1 MTMDILMHRG
11 MPHDGPIPHSGRFPY
26 GSGEEPYQSID
37 ISKPGEVYNEYR
49 RRHKLGQTDS
59 EIAEALDITLL
70 ELRAKRSAGKEEIV
84 NKRNIDI
91 RRMHE
96 HGESNTYI
104 AQKLGITEGT
114 VRNVVN
120 DLNTEKIGKN
130 RETANI
136 LKANL
141 EKTGYLDVSTGTEL
155 GLNGVSKERLKTAV
169 QMLKDEGY
177 TVENIYVK
185 QATNPE
191 NSTTVKVLAKP
202 GTSLNDIYKNMD
214 HISIINEITE
224 CSNDNGE
231 SWIPL
236 RDPESLSSDRIQIV
250 YGDEGGKAKD
260 GVIELRRGVP
270 DISLGKSN
278 YAQVRIKV
286 DDDLYIKGM
295 AMYADDLPPGVDVRV
310 NSNKAKGTPLADVLK
325 PLKRDENG
333 NVYPGAN
340 EAFGAL
346 IKANGQVYYDDPNG
360 KYINPETGNKAN
372 ISKVNKLREEGDW
385 DLYSKN
391 LASQFLSKQPQQ
403 LIKQQLDISLKEK
416 ELEFKEI
423 EAIELPELKRK
434 YLESFADDCDASAV
448 HLKAAALPRQSSK
461 VLLPMDFLKDN
472 EVYAPA
478 YNTGE
483 QIALVRYPHQGVF
496 EIPVLTVNNNNKRAI
511 DILPKTTL
519 DAIGINTKVANQ
531 LSGADFDGDT
541 VITFPVNDGKTKI
554 ISADNVKSGPLAQL
568 KYFDPKE
575 AFPGYPGMHVMDN
588 GATSGPEKA
597 VEMGKISNLIT
608 DMTLQGATPDEIARA
623 TKHAQVVIDAPK
635 HKLDWKA
642 SEQANGILALKK
654 KYQGGET
661 HGAATLISKAKGIAY
676 DDERKRGAYW
686 NPNTKTWFEGDP
698 TKEEKKTLGLKY
710 VSIDPDTGEKLYR
723 YTGRT
728 YRKPKKETHIKL
740 DENGNEVKDKNGKPK
755 KVMSFILDEETGK
768 RVYGEKEYV
777 AQTKMTKMAK
787 AKDAYELIDINHP
800 VERLYADYANALK
813 KMGNEARK
821 EYLKVENT
829 KVNPEAKERYSA
841 EVASLNSKL
850 KIALMNAPKER
861 KAQLEA
867 AAKVQKIKA
876 AHREINEYDKDSM
889 DKLSKLAQRYLADAR
904 AKYGANKRTIMNDV
918 MIINDKEW
926 EAIQAGA
933 VNSSTLTAII
943 NNTDN
948 DRLRKL
954 ATPSNNRQL
963 NNTRKAYIKQLSNR
977 GYGLSEIAEKL
988 GVSPSTI
995 SNVLKE

>member
-1 MTMDILMHRG
+1 MHRG
-11 MPHDGPIPHSGRFPY
+11 IPHDGPIPHSGRYPF
-26 GSGEEPYQSID
+26 GSGKELFENID
-37 ISKPGEVYNEYR
+37 ISNASDVYGAYR
-49 RRHKLGQTDS
+49 RAHAEGMTDS
-59 EIAEALDITLL
+59 EIADALGITLL
-70 ELRAKRSAGKEEIV
+70 ELRAKRSAGKEEVV

-96 HGESNTYI
+96 HGDSNTRI
-104 AQKLGITEGT
+104 AEKLGVTEGT
-114 VRNVVN
+114 VRNVIN

-136 LKANL
+136 LKANV

-155 GLNGVSKERLKTAV
+155 GMNGVSKERLKTAV

-202 GTSLNDIYKNMD
+202 GTTKNDIYKNMEN
-214 HISIINEITE
+214 ISIINEVTDYT
-224 CSNDNGE
+224 NDNGE
-231 SWIPL
+231 TWIPL
-236 RDPESLSSDRIQIV
+236 RDPESLSSKRIQVV

-270 DISLGKSN
+270 DVSLGKSN

-295 AMYADDLPPGVDVRV
+295 AMYADDLPPGIDVRV
-310 NSNKAKGTPLADVLK
+310 NSNKAKGTPLQDVLK

-333 NVYPGAN
+333 NVYTSAN
-340 EAFGAL
+340 DAFGAL
-346 IKANGQVYYDDPNG
+346 IKADGQVYYDDPNG
-360 KYINPETGNKAN
+360 KYINPLTGNKAN
-372 ISKVNKLREEGDW
+372 ISVVNKLREEGEW
-385 DLYSKN
+385 EKYSKN

-416 ELEFKEI
+416 ELEYKEI
-423 EAIELPELKRK
+423 QSIELPELKKK

-448 HLKAAALPRQSSK
+448 HLKAAALPRQASK

-478 YNTGE
+478 YKTGE

-519 DAIGINTKVANQ
+519 DAIGINTVVANQ

-541 VITFPVNDGKTKI
+541 VITFPVNNGKTKI
-554 ISADNVKSGPLAQL
+554 ISADSVKSGPLAQL

-608 DMTLQGATPDEIARA
+608 DMTLQGASPDEIARA

-676 DDERKRGAYW
+676 DNERKRGAYW
-686 NPNTKTWFEGDP
+686 NPNTNSWFEGDP
-698 TKEEKKTLGLKY
+698 SKEEKKALGLKY

-728 YRKPKKETHIKL
+728 FRKPKKETHIKL
-740 DENGNEVKDKNGKPK
+740 DENGEPVKDKSGKPK

-768 RVYGEKEYV
+768 RIYGEKEYT
-777 AQTKMTKMAK
+777 AQTKLTKMGK
-787 AKDAYELIDINHP
+787 AKDAYELVEIKHP
-800 VERLYADYANALK
+800 VEILYADYANALK
-813 KMGNEARK
+813 KMGNDARK
-821 EYLKVENT
+821 EYLKVEST
-829 KVNPEAKERYSA
+829 KVNPEAKEKYAS

-850 KIALMNAPKER
+850 KIAQLNAPRER
-861 KAQLEA
+861 KAQLETA
-867 AAKVQKIKA
+867 SKIQKLKA
-876 AHREINEYDKDSM
+876 THREINEYDKDSM
-889 DKLSKLAQRYLADAR
+889 DKLAKQAQRYLSEAR
-904 AKYGANKRTIMNDV
+904 GKYGANKKSVSIDITDR
-918 MIINDKEW
+918 EW
-926 EAIQAGA
+926 DAIKAGA
-933 VNSSTLTAII
+933 INSSTLTSII
-943 NNTDN
+943 SNTDN
-948 DRLRKL
+948 DKLRKL
-954 ATPSNNRQL
+954 ATPSNNKQL
-963 NNTRKAYIKQLSNR
+963 NDTRKAYIRQLSNR
-977 GYGLSEIAEKL
+977 GYSLSEIADKI
-988 GVSPSTI
+988 GVSSSTV
-995 SNVLKE
+995 SNVLRE

>member
-1 MTMDILMHRG
+1 MHRG
-11 MPHDGPIPHSGRFPY
+11 IPHDGPIPHSGRYPF
-26 GSGEEPYQSID
+26 GSGKELFENID
-37 ISKPGEVYNEYR
+37 ISNASDVYGAYR
-49 RRHKLGQTDS
+49 RAHAEGMTDS
-59 EIAEALDITLL
+59 EIADALGITLL
-70 ELRAKRSAGKEEIV
+70 ELRAKRSAGKEEVV

-96 HGESNTYI
+96 HGDSNTRI
-104 AQKLGITEGT
+104 AEKLGVTEGT
-114 VRNVVN
+114 VRNVIN

-136 LKANL
+136 LKANV

-155 GLNGVSKERLKTAV
+155 GMNGVSKERLKTAV

-202 GTSLNDIYKNMD
+202 GTTKNDIYKNMEN
-214 HISIINEITE
+214 ISIINEVTDYT
-224 CSNDNGE
+224 NDNGE
-231 SWIPL
+231 TWIPL
-236 RDPESLSSDRIQIV
+236 RDPESLSSKRIQVV

-270 DISLGKSN
+270 DVSLGKSN

-310 NSNKAKGTPLADVLK
+310 NSNKAKGTPLQDVLK

-333 NVYPGAN
+333 NVYTSAN
-340 EAFGAL
+340 DAFGAL
-346 IKANGQVYYDDPNG
+346 IKADGQVYYDDPNG
-360 KYINPETGNKAN
+360 KYINPLTGNKAN
-372 ISKVNKLREEGDW
+372 ISVVNKLREEGEW
-385 DLYSKN
+385 EKYSKN

-416 ELEFKEI
+416 ELEYKEI
-423 EAIELPELKRK
+423 QSIELPELKKK

-448 HLKAAALPRQSSK
+448 HLKAAALPRQASK

-478 YNTGE
+478 YKTGE

-519 DAIGINTKVANQ
+519 DAIGINTVVANQ

-541 VITFPVNDGKTKI
+541 VITFPVNNGKTKI
-554 ISADNVKSGPLAQL
+554 ISADSVKSGPLAQL

-608 DMTLQGATPDEIARA
+608 DMTLQGASPDEIARA

-676 DDERKRGAYW
+676 DNERKRGAYW
-686 NPNTKTWFEGDP
+686 NPNTNSWFEGDP
-698 TKEEKKTLGLKY
+698 SKEEKKSLGLKY

-728 YRKPKKETHIKL
+728 FRKPKKETHIKL
-740 DENGNEVKDKNGKPK
+740 DENGEPVKDKSGKPK

-768 RVYGEKEYV
+768 RIYGEKEYT
-777 AQTKMTKMAK
+777 AQTKLTKMGK
-787 AKDAYELIDINHP
+787 AKDAYELVEIKHP
-800 VERLYADYANALK
+800 VEILYADYANALK
-813 KMGNEARK
+813 KMGNDARK
-821 EYLKVENT
+821 EYLKVEST
-829 KVNPEAKERYSA
+829 KVNPEAKEKYAS

-850 KIALMNAPKER
+850 KVAQLNAPRER
-861 KAQLEA
+861 KAQLETA
-867 AAKVQKIKA
+867 SKIQKLKA
-876 AHREINEYDKDSM
+876 THREINEYDKDSM
-889 DKLSKLAQRYLADAR
+889 DKLAKQAQRYLSEAR
-904 AKYGANKRTIMNDV
+904 GKYGANKKSVSIDITDR
-918 MIINDKEW
+918 EW
-926 EAIQAGA
+926 DAIKAGA
-933 VNSSTLTAII
+933 INSSTLTSII
-943 NNTDN
+943 SNTDN
-948 DRLRKL
+948 DKLRKL
-954 ATPSNNRQL
+954 ATPSNNKQL
-963 NNTRKAYIKQLSNR
+963 NDTRKAYIRQLSNR
-977 GYGLSEIAEKL
+977 GYSLSEIADKI
-988 GVSPSTI
+988 GVSSSTV
-995 SNVLKE
+995 SNVLRE

>member
-1 MTMDILMHRG
+1 MDILMHRG
-11 MPHDGPIPHSGRFPY
+11 IPHDGPIPHSGRYPY
-26 GSGEEPYQSID
+26 GSGEESQFSID
-37 ISKPGEVYNEYR
+37 ISKAGEVYNEYR
-49 RRHKLGQTDS
+49 RRHNLGQTDS
-59 EIAEALDITLL
+59 EIADALGITLL

-104 AQKLGITEGT
+104 ASKLGITEGT
-114 VRNVVN
+114 VRNVIN
-120 DLNTEKIGKN
+120 DLNTEKVGKN

-136 LKANL
+136 LKMNV

-155 GLNGVSKERLKTAV
+155 GMNGVSKERLKTAV
-169 QMLKDEGY
+169 QILKDEGY

-202 GTSLNDIYKNMD
+202 GTTKNDIYKNMD
-214 HISIINEITE
+214 KISIINEITE
-224 CSNDNGE
+224 CSNDNGMT
-231 SWIPL
+231 WTPL
-236 RDPESLSSDRIQIV
+236 RPPESLSSDRIQVV

-270 DISLGKSN
+270 DVSLGKSN

-286 DDDLYIKGM
+286 DNDLYIKGM
-295 AMYADDLPPGVDVRV
+295 AMYADDLPPGIDVRV
-310 NSNKAKGTPLADVLK
+310 NSNKAKGTPLKDVLK
-325 PLKRDENG
+325 PLKKDEDG
-333 NVYPGAN
+333 NVYTSAD

-360 KYINPETGNKAN
+360 KYINPETGRKAN
-372 ISKVNKLREEGDW
+372 ISVVNKLREEGDW
-385 DLYSKN
+385 DAYSKN

-416 ELEFKEI
+416 ELEYKEI
-423 EAIELPELKRK
+423 QAIQIPELKKK
-434 YLESFADDCDASAV
+434 YLESFSEDCDASAV

-461 VLLPMDFLKDN
+461 VILPMDFLKDN

-496 EIPVLTVNNNNKRAI
+496 EIPVLKVNNNIKRAM

-519 DAIGINTKVANQ
+519 DAIGINSAVANQ

-541 VITFPVNDGKTKI
+541 VIAFPVNNGKTKI
-554 ISADNVKSGPLAQL
+554 ISSDSVKSGPLAQL

-608 DMTLQGATPDEIARA
+608 DMTLQGASPDEIARA

-661 HGAATLISKAKGIAY
+661 HGAATLISKAKGLAY
-676 DDERKRGAYW
+676 DNERKRGAYW
-686 NPNTKTWFEGDP
+686 NPNTNSWFEGDP
-698 TKEEKKTLGLKY
+698 TKAEKKELGLRY
-710 VSIDPDTGEKLYR
+710 VSINPDTGEKMYR

-740 DENGNEVKDKNGKPK
+740 DEQGNPVLDKDKKPK
-755 KVMSFILDEETGK
+755 KVFSFILDEETGK
-768 RVYGEKEYV
+768 RVYGEKEYT
-777 AQTKMTKMAK
+777 AQTKLTKMAK
-787 AKDAYELIDINHP
+787 AKDAYELVEINHP

-813 KMGNEARK
+813 KMGNDARK
-821 EYLKVENT
+821 EYLKVEST
-829 KVNPEAKERYSA
+829 KVNEQAKEKYAS
-841 EVASLNSKL
+841 EVASLNAKL
-850 KIALMNAPKER
+850 NIARMNAPKER

-867 AAKVQKIKA
+867 AAKVNKLKET
-876 AHREINEYDKDSM
+876 HREINEYDKDSM
-889 DKLSKLAQRYLADAR
+889 DKLAKRAQRYLSDAR
-904 AKYGANKRTIMNDV
+904 AKYGANKKNVSITITDR
-918 MIINDKEW
+918 EW
-926 EAIQAGA
+926 EAIKAGA

-948 DRLRKL
+948 DKLRKL
-954 ATPSNNRQL
+954 ATPSNNKQL
-963 NNTRKAYIKQLSNR
+963 NDTRKNYAKQLSNR
-977 GYGLSEIAEKL
+977 GYSLGEIANKL
-988 GVSPSTI
+988 GVSSSTI
-995 SNVLKE
+995 SRVLNE

>member
-1 MTMDILMHRG
+1 MHRG
-11 MPHDGPIPHSGRFPY
+11 IPHDGPIPHSGRYPF
-26 GSGEEPYQSID
+26 GSGKELFENID
-37 ISKPGEVYNEYR
+37 ISNASDVYGVYR
-49 RRHKLGQTDS
+49 RAHDEGMTDS
-59 EIAEALDITLL
+59 EIADALGITLL
-70 ELRAKRSAGKEEIV
+70 ELRAKRSAGKEEVV

-96 HGESNTYI
+96 HGDSNTSI
-104 AQKLGITEGT
+104 AEKLGITEGT
-114 VRNVVN
+114 VRNVIK
-120 DLNTEKIGKN
+120 DLNTEKVGKN

-141 EKTGYLDVSTGTEL
+141 DKTGYLDVSSGTEL
-155 GLNGVSKERLKTAV
+155 GMNGVSKERLKTAV

-202 GTSLNDIYKNMD
+202 GTTKNDIYKNMD
-214 HISIINEITE
+214 QISYINEITE
-224 CSNDNGE
+224 TTNDNGE
-231 SWIPL
+231 TWIPL
-236 RDPESLSSDRIQIV
+236 RPPESLSSDRIQIV

-270 DISLGKSN
+270 DISLGKAN

-310 NSNKAKGTPLADVLK
+310 NSNKKSGTPLQDVLK
-325 PLKRDENG
+325 PLKRDEQG
-333 NVYPGAN
+333 NVYTSAD

-346 IKANGQVYYDDPNG
+346 IKAGGQTYYDDPNG
-360 KYINPETGNKAN
+360 KYINPETGKKAN
-372 ISKVNKLREEGDW
+372 IGVVNKLREEGEW

-416 ELEFKEI
+416 ELEYKEI
-423 EAIELPELKRK
+423 QAIELPELKKK
-434 YLESFADDCDASAV
+434 YLESFADDCDAAAV
-448 HLKAAALPRQSSK
+448 HLKAAALPRQASK
-461 VLLPMDFLKDN
+461 VILPMDFLKDN
-472 EVYAPA
+472 EVYAPS
-478 YNTGE
+478 YKNGE

-496 EIPVLTVNNNNKRAI
+496 EIPILTVNNNNKRAI

-519 DAIGINTKVANQ
+519 DAIGINTVVANQ

-541 VITFPVNDGKTKI
+541 VITFPVNNGKTKI

-568 KYFDPKE
+568 KYFDAKE
-575 AFPGYPGMHVMDN
+575 AFPGYPGMHVMDG

-608 DMTLQGATPDEIARA
+608 DMTLQGASADEIARA

-661 HGAATLISKAKGIAY
+661 KGAATLISRAKGLAY

-686 NPNTKTWFEGDP
+686 NPNTNSWFDGDP
-698 TKEEKKTLGLKY
+698 SKEQKKELGLKY
-710 VSIDPDTGEKLYR
+710 VSIDPESGEKLYR

-728 YRKPKKETHIKL
+728 YRKPKTETHVKL
-740 DENGNEVKDKNGKPK
+740 DENGEPIKGKNGKPK
-755 KVMSFILDEETGK
+755 KFMSFILDEETGK
-768 RVYGEKEYV
+768 RVYGEKEYK
-777 AQTKMTKMAK
+777 AQTKLTKMAK

-800 VERLYADYANALK
+800 VERLYADYANSLK
-813 KMGNEARK
+813 KMANEARK
-821 EYLKVENT
+821 EYLNVEST
-829 KVNPEAKERYSA
+829 KVNPEAKEKYSA

-850 KIALMNAPKER
+850 RIAQMNAPRER

-867 AAKVQKIKA
+867 ASKVQKLKEK
-876 AHREINEYDKDSM
+876 HKEINEYDKDSM
-889 DKLSKLAQRYLADAR
+889 DKLSKHAQRYLSDAR
-904 AKYGANKRTIMNDV
+904 AKYGANKKSVYVNITDR
-918 MIINDKEW
+918 EW
-926 EAIQAGA
+926 EAIKAGA
-933 VNSSTLTAII
+933 VNSSTLSSII

-948 DRLRKL
+948 DKLRKL
-954 ATPSNNRQL
+954 ATSRNNKQL

-977 GYGLSEIAEKL
+977 GYALSEIADKL
-988 GVSPSTI
+988 GVSSSTI
-995 SNVLKE
+995 SAVLNEE

>member
-1 MTMDILMHRG
+1 MHRG
-11 MPHDGPIPHSGRFPY
+11 IPHDGPIPHSGRYPF
-26 GSGEEPYQSID
+26 GSGKELFENID
-37 ISKPGEVYNEYR
+37 ISNASDVYGVYR
-49 RRHKLGQTDS
+49 RAHDEGMTDS
-59 EIAEALDITLL
+59 EIADALGITLL
-70 ELRAKRSAGKEEIV
+70 ELRAKRSAGKEEVV

-96 HGESNTYI
+96 HGDSNTSI
-104 AQKLGITEGT
+104 AEKLGITEGT
-114 VRNVVN
+114 VRNVIK
-120 DLNTEKIGKN
+120 DLNTEKVGKN

-141 EKTGYLDVSTGTEL
+141 DKTGYLDVSSGTEL
-155 GLNGVSKERLKTAV
+155 GMNGVSKERLKTAV

-202 GTSLNDIYKNMD
+202 GTTKNDIYKNMD
-214 HISIINEITE
+214 QISYINEITE
-224 CSNDNGE
+224 TTNDNGE
-231 SWIPL
+231 TWIPL
-236 RDPESLSSDRIQIV
+236 RPPESLSSDRIQIV

-270 DISLGKSN
+270 DISLGKAN

-310 NSNKAKGTPLADVLK
+310 NSNKKSGTPLQDVLK
-325 PLKRDENG
+325 PLKRDEQG
-333 NVYPGAN
+333 NVYTSAD

-346 IKANGQVYYDDPNG
+346 IKAGGQTYYDDPNG
-360 KYINPETGNKAN
+360 KYINPETGKKAN
-372 ISKVNKLREEGDW
+372 IGVVNKLREEGEW

-416 ELEFKEI
+416 ELEYKEI
-423 EAIELPELKRK
+423 QAIELPELKKK
-434 YLESFADDCDASAV
+434 YLESFADDCDAAAV
-448 HLKAAALPRQSSK
+448 HLKAAALPRQASK
-461 VLLPMDFLKDN
+461 VILPMDFLKDN
-472 EVYAPA
+472 EVYAPS
-478 YNTGE
+478 YKNGE

-496 EIPVLTVNNNNKRAI
+496 EIPILTVNNNNKRAI

-519 DAIGINTKVANQ
+519 DAIGINTVVANQ

-541 VITFPVNDGKTKI
+541 VITFPVNNGKTKI

-568 KYFDPKE
+568 KYFDAKE

-608 DMTLQGATPDEIARA
+608 DMTLQGASADEIARA

-661 HGAATLISKAKGIAY
+661 KGAATLISRAKGLAY

-686 NPNTKTWFEGDP
+686 NPNTNSWFDGDP
-698 TKEEKKTLGLKY
+698 SKEQKKELGLKY
-710 VSIDPDTGEKLYR
+710 VSIDPESGEKLYR

-728 YRKPKKETHIKL
+728 YRKPKTETHVKL
-740 DENGNEVKDKNGKPK
+740 DENGEPIKGKNGKPK
-755 KVMSFILDEETGK
+755 KFMSFILDEETGK
-768 RVYGEKEYV
+768 RVYGEKEYK
-777 AQTKMTKMAK
+777 AQTKLTKMAK

-800 VERLYADYANALK
+800 VERLYADYANSLK
-813 KMGNEARK
+813 KMANEARK
-821 EYLKVENT
+821 EYLNVEST
-829 KVNPEAKERYSA
+829 KVNPEAKEKYSA

-850 KIALMNAPKER
+850 RIAQMNAPRER

-867 AAKVQKIKA
+867 ASKVQKLKEK
-876 AHREINEYDKDSM
+876 HKEINEYDKDSM
-889 DKLSKLAQRYLADAR
+889 DKLSKHAQRYLSDAR
-904 AKYGANKRTIMNDV
+904 AKYGANKKSVYVNITDR
-918 MIINDKEW
+918 EW
-926 EAIQAGA
+926 EAIKAGA
-933 VNSSTLTAII
+933 VNSSTLSSII

-948 DRLRKL
+948 DKLRKL
-954 ATPSNNRQL
+954 ATSRNNKQL

-977 GYGLSEIAEKL
+977 GYALSEIADKL
-988 GVSPSTI
+988 GVSSSTI
-995 SNVLKE
+995 SAVLNEE